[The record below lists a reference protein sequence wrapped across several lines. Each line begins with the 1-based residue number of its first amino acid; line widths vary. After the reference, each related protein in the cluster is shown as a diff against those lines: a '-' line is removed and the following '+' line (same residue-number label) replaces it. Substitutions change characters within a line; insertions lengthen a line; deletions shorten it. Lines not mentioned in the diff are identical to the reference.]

1 MKKEFKRLAVF
12 VSGSGTN
19 FEAIQK
25 SILKGKINGKIVL
38 VISSNPNAG
47 AIEKSK
53 KFGIDC
59 YVVREKDF
67 TDYTK
72 YVKRLSELLKEYNI
86 DYILLAG
93 YLKKIPSEIVQEYRW
108 RILNI
113 HPALLPKFGGKG
125 MYGLNVHRAVLEA
138 GEKVTG
144 VTIHFVDEEYDHG
157 PIIIQKKVKV
167 KKNDTPESLQKRVL
181 KIEHKLYP
189 YVVSRLCKGK
199 IKLPK
204 TS

>member
-1 MKKEFKRLAVF
+1 MKKGFKRLAVF

-19 FEAIQK
+19 FEAIQR
-25 SILKGKINGKIVL
+25 SILKGKINGRIVL
-38 VISSNPNAG
+38 VISNNPDAG

-53 KFGIDC
+53 KFCIDC
-59 YVVREKDF
+59 YVVSEKDF
-67 TDYTK
+67 TDHVK
-72 YVKRLSELLKEYNI
+72 YVERILELLRKYNI
-86 DYILLAG
+86 DFILLAG
-93 YLKKIPSEIVQEYRW
+93 YLKKVPSEIVQEYRW

-167 KKNDTPESLQKRVL
+167 KKDDTPESLQKRVL

-199 IKLPK
+199 IKLPVR
-204 TS
+204 S